1 VLDVSSCR
9 RVSDDGVRA
18 VLARCTALH
27 SLRVQVGAAHRCLSE
42 GGVLGATRGDTGR
55 GPGTY
60 GTNGSKGN
68 TRRKGT
74 KRTKVTKV
82 TKGTKVRVLRGLTQG
97 WCVQS
102 NHSLSSAF
110 ADGIARSSSLVHL
123 DLQRQCRGQLH
134 RTCTRAH
141 THTQPTALSVCTYD
155 MYVKATMHADRQ
167 AETDSPMDVQA
178 NGRAGRSIGR
188 YMVRW
193 TDRWMG
199 G

>member
-1 VLDVSSCR
+1 MGRDGRDGRSQVLDVSSCR

-82 TKGTKVRVLRGLTQG
+82 TKGTKVRVPRGLTQG

-134 RTCTRAH
+134 RTCTHTRARAH
-141 THTQPTALSVCTYD
+141 AADGAAC
-155 MYVKATMHADRQ
+155 MYA
-167 AETDSPMDVQA
+167 
-178 NGRAGRSIGR
+178 
-188 YMVRW
+188 
-193 TDRWMG
+193 
-199 G
+199 